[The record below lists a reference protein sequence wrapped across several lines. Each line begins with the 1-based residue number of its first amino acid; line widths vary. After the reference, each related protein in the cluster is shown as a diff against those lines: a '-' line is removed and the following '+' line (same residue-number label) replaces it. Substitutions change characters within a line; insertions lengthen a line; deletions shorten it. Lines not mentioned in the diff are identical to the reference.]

1 MCARFDSLGAW
12 VIVQVKPLE
21 EDKAGKRNAKAL
33 HIEHCLTTQL
43 SKLPKAYTGTS
54 AKEAA
59 MLEYVHSWAA
69 VFRSLY
75 PYRRC
80 VALSLLLQACT
91 LLSWLCRPGSQLLL

>member
-1 MCARFDSLGAW
+1 M
-12 VIVQVKPLE
+12 QVKPLE

-54 AKEAA
+54 PKEAA

-75 PYRRC
+75 PYRR
-80 VALSLLLQACT
+80 
-91 LLSWLCRPGSQLLL
+91 